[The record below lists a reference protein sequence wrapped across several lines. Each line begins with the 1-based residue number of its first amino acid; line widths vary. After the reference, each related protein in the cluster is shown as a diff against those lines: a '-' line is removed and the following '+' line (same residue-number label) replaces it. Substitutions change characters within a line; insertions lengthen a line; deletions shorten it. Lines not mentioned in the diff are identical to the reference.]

1 MGHCCPHYFVSR
13 RGFTARPQATFLS
26 PTLPASTHIWQCVEA
41 SWLHPLKARAPVAG
55 LVCFFR
61 MQGHAV
67 ALFPSTPP
75 LKEALAAQLLPQ
87 STGWSANRNYYPPLP
102 PLQLDRESL
111 KYFGKIFQLFH
122 LLPITLRDWRRTPHT
137 LAVIAHPQRGRE
149 ERRRNSTTV
158 RNGERCRHGAC
169 SIARCLFP
177 DCPRTHASPPL

>member
-87 STGWSANRNYYPPLP
+87 MVCKQELLP
-102 PLQLDRESL
+102 PITSTAAGQ
-111 KYFGKIFQLFH
+111 GKFEIFWQDIPAVSSVTHHFKGLEEDTSYLSCH
-122 LLPITLRDWRRTPHT
+122 RSPTKGKRGEEAEQHNCEKWGTLPTRR
-137 LAVIAHPQRGRE
+137 L
-149 ERRRNSTTV
+149 
-158 RNGERCRHGAC
+158 
-169 SIARCLFP
+169 
-177 DCPRTHASPPL
+177 